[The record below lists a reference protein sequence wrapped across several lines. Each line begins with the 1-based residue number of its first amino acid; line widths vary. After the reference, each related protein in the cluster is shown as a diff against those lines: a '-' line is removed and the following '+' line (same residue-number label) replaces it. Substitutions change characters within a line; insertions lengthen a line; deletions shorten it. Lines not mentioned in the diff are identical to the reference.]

1 MGISYNTSIVTD
13 GLVFAIDAANPRCYS
28 GSGLTVNGLVS
39 GIGGTLVNGVGFT
52 SSNYGSFFFDGSNDF
67 IRVSNNDLL
76 GSVYTQNI
84 WFKLNNTGSYSLA
97 DTSYSGSLIYS
108 SKVEFYYTNISPYY
122 LSANFNFLTN
132 NWYMINLVRGINVKS
147 IYVNGNLIGS
157 VNSSDSYDT
166 PDTTLFIGGNKG
178 GSEFM
183 NGNISQVQIYNR
195 ALSQQ
200 EIIQNYNA
208 TKGRYI

>member
-1 MGISYNTSIVTD
+1 
-13 GLVFAIDAANPRCYS
+13 
-28 GSGLTVNGLVS
+28 
-39 GIGGTLVNGVGFT
+39 
-52 SSNYGSFFFDGSNDF
+52 
-67 IRVSNNDLL
+67 
-76 GSVYTQNI
+76 
-84 WFKLNNTGSYSLA
+84 
-97 DTSYSGSLIYS
+97 
-108 SKVEFYYTNISPYY
+108 
-122 LSANFNFLTN
+122 
-132 NWYMINLVRGINVKS
+132 MINLVRGINVKS

-178 GSEFM
+178 GLEFM